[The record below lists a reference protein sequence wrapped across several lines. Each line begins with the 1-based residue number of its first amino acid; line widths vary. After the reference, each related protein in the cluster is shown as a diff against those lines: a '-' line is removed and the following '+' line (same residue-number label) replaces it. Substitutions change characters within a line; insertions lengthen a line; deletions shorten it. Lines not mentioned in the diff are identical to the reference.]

1 MTQKRNQCKANIL
14 SCSCSSSCPVCE
26 RIFDLADKT
35 PITGSCTT
43 HSDSDF
49 STHVHQHLAYFGY
62 ECSLC
67 KQNPGCLSPFKA
79 INLDLSALDHVKRVH
94 KKSFDHVENATVY
107 DLVKIFERTKS
118 VPKIEEFISE
128 SIGIR
133 TFNEKK
139 FREKE
144 DREKREAESTKS
156 QNPTLNHLLGLS
168 TVVPIILQNLMS
180 TTMNHHHHYQQG
192 APIRVSEIN
201 PRPSNRYPCNIFS
214 SDSKNQKMRV
224 VEQGNRMVLKL
235 AIPKKHQDN
244 SPYSRVIL

>member
-1 MTQKRNQCKANIL
+1 MYEVREDFILEKWLDEFLLTQKRNECKGNIL
-14 SCSCSSSCPVCE
+14 TCSCSSSCPVCE

-94 KKSFDHVENATVY
+94 KKSFDHVENVTVY

-168 TVVPIILQNLMS
+168 TVVPTRQLNIPDQQYLMS
-180 TTMNHHHHYQQG
+180 TAMNRHHYQQ
-192 APIRVSEIN
+192 VSEIN
-201 PRPSNRYPCNIFS
+201 PRPSN
-214 SDSKNQKMRV
+214 
-224 VEQGNRMVLKL
+224 
-235 AIPKKHQDN
+235 
-244 SPYSRVIL
+244 